1 MKRTAI
7 TIIIIGLLFGVNTV
21 FVNAEE
27 ETSVVYEETTQII
40 ENTTSESITAEY
52 VVVKFVDELQN
63 KTYEKTLQKGRK
75 VTPPFLKKKTI
86 KKGGETAIFFA
97 WKEKAYESVFDFE
110 KSIDSDITL
119 YACYRYYPK
128 PYERGNE
135 KTDVVEVDNSKKST
149 SKNLYRV
156 ENKSPQ
162 TGYDLTGIVAMII
175 IALSVAFVS
184 YNQIKKEQ

>member
-7 TIIIIGLLFGVNTV
+7 TIIIIGLLFGINTV

-40 ENTTSESITAEY
+40 ENTSSDSITTEY

-86 KKGGETAIFFA
+86 KKGGETAIFFG
-97 WKEKAYESVFDFE
+97 WKENAYESVFDFE

-119 YACYRYYPK
+119 YACYTFYPK

-135 KTDVVEVDNSKKST
+135 NTAVVKIDN

-162 TGYDLTGIVAMII
+162 TGYDLTGIVAMMI

-184 YNQIKKEQ
+184 YSRIKK